1 MKSVRS
7 RWGVVVSLSL
17 LAVLLSSCQA
27 PLELVKI
34 IRPEGTKPAASTQ
47 EEKPGTEAAAW
58 KYAGYSALDI
68 YIHGEIADVLERYGE
83 RFGHKEKFAL
93 RKEAHL
99 EWGVNLELKESY
111 KLAEYTELAAKQPA
125 LPEVDD
131 AVTKLAPK
139 LEDLVKTLGE
149 IDTYYR
155 LKFYVDDNFAKGK
168 TLHEQLQVLLKDWEP
183 LAEDF
188 TVNLHQ
194 LLMKQRELD
203 LADFKANDQMIRYHA
218 LASIMAAEAIEDE
231 LIRQG
236 VTSETLN
243 GLDAASYRVLYDR
256 LTEEVAQYIAL
267 ADDPER
273 VKQEGLETY
282 NSYGN
287 MLKHKTMLVKASATD
302 LLQRA
307 EQSRTFDEHN
317 KDGTPKDYKKK
328 LQEAIL
334 EYYVFV
340 IGPE

>member
-1 MKSVRS
+1 MRSVRL
-7 RWGVVVSLSL
+7 RWNIVVSLSL
-17 LAVLLSSCQA
+17 LAVLLSSCRL
-27 PLELVKI
+27 PLELAEI
-34 IRPEGTKPAASTQ
+34 NRSEGTKPAVSTQ
-47 EEKPGTEAAAW
+47 EEKHGTEAAAR
-58 KYAGYSALDI
+58 KYAGYLALDI
-68 YIHGEIADVLERYGE
+68 YIQDQITDVLERYGE

-93 RKEAHL
+93 HKEAHIDR
-99 EWGVNLELKESY
+99 GVDLELKETY
-111 KLAEYTELAAKQPA
+111 KLAEYTELADKQPA
-125 LPEVDD
+125 LPEVDG

-155 LKFYVDDNFAKGK
+155 FRFYVDDDFAKGK

-188 TVNLHQ
+188 TVILHQ
-194 LLMKQRELD
+194 SLMKQRELD
-203 LADFKANDQMIRYHA
+203 LADFKANDQMIRFHA
-218 LASIMAAEAIEDE
+218 LKSIMAAEAIEDE

-243 GLDAASYRVLYDR
+243 GLDVASYRVLYDR

-267 ADDPER
+267 ADDPEW
-273 VKQEGLETY
+273 VKQEGLDTY

-287 MLKHKTMLVKASATD
+287 MLKHKIMLVKASATD
-302 LLQRA
+302 MLQRA
-307 EQSRTFDEHN
+307 EQSRTFDEYN

-334 EYYVFV
+334 EYYVF
-340 IGPE
+340 INGPE